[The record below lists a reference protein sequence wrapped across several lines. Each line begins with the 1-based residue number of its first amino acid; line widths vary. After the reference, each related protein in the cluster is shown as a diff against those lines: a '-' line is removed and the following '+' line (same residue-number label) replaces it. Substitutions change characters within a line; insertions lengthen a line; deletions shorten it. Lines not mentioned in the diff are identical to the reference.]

1 MTRIVSALL
10 VFGAAAMAA
19 NAAGDM
25 LSDADLVARANAVMS
40 VKEAPVDRMLGIHKG
55 GAVIVD
61 VRCADVCPQYTV
73 RIIHYTAA
81 PGSDCTRLG
90 GDTASIMVPV
100 SITTHPQPFCIPH
113 VLYGK
118 QLYTDHPYQH

>member
-1 MTRIVSALL
+1 MRRIVSALL
-10 VFGAAAMAA
+10 AFAAAAMGA
-19 NAAGDM
+19 NAAGDV

-40 VKEAPVDRMLGIHKG
+40 VKEAPVDRLLGLHKG
-55 GAVIVD
+55 SAVIVD
-61 VRCADVCPQYTV
+61 VRCAGACPQSTV
-73 RIIHYTAA
+73 RVIHYTAA
-81 PGSDCTRLG
+81 PGPDCTRLG

-100 SITTHPQPFCIPH
+100 SIAIRPQPFCIPH